1 MKLLAPWIFLILYI
15 LALARPLA
23 PLLEYQANRDFFVEV
38 LCINKAKPELKCNG
52 QCALTQKLK
61 KAFNDETLPI
71 SVPNT
76 IKLDDYPIGFIS
88 LFRNSIRP
96 EVLLSISYSDASDE
110 IIVIGYS
117 FEIFHP
123 PCVA

>member
-1 MKLLAPWIFLILYI
+1 MKWLAPWIFLILYI
-15 LALARPLA
+15 IALARPLA

-61 KAFNDETLPI
+61 KAFNDETQPV

-76 IKLDDYPIGFIS
+76 VKLDDYPIGFIS
-88 LFRNSIRP
+88 LYRNSIKL
-96 EVLLSISYSDASDE
+96 EVLLSFSYPDVSNEPVAF
-110 IIVIGYS
+110 GYFS
-117 FEIFHP
+117 EIFHP
-123 PCVA
+123 PCAV